1 MKDKL
6 KIVKIVLIVLSVISV
21 LNIFLPY
28 AKATGTYKEYLEN
41 NKDSFYLEK
50 IGMKNKD
57 AVNMSL
63 FEFSKIYCETANIEF
78 ASVKEESIIRLV
90 LIFAIALSS
99 LLVVLFAF
107 KNKRALIITFNV
119 IAFISFLLLKYDMSS
134 AKVLPSDSYVYGFAY
149 YLYYVVFIL
158 IFAGTIYSIICNKKA
173 NKETKTA

>member
-6 KIVKIVLIVLSVISV
+6 KIVKIVLIVLSIISA

-41 NKDSFYLEK
+41 NKDSFYIEK

-63 FEFSKIYCETANIEF
+63 FEFSKIYRETANIDLGG
-78 ASVKEESIIRLV
+78 VKEESIIRLV
-90 LIFAIALSS
+90 LISAIAISS
-99 LLVVLFAF
+99 LLVILFAF
-107 KNKRALIITFNV
+107 KNKRALIITFNI

-134 AKVLPSDSYVYGFAY
+134 AKVLPSDSYAYGFAY

-158 IFAGTIYSIICNKKA
+158 IFAGTIYNIICNKKA